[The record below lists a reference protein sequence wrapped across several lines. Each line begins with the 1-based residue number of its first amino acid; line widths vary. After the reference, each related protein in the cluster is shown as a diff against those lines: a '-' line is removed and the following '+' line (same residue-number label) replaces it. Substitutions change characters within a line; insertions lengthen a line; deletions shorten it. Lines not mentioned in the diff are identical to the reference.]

1 MGGYGGS
8 QDRGRPLA
16 YSHGMRT
23 LAAVSAFVLLSA
35 AAAARAQEAPATAPL
50 DDEAQDEQA
59 QPKRQIKVL
68 DNPYEISSFYRS
80 SQGGSAIDLGYEEG
94 TGRGSAYPI
103 AGFYRAG
110 ARGRYSM
117 FWTNGYSRRGYGM
130 GTLRGRGFF
139 GGYRTRPLGLNGD
152 LCLFAPTFLAP
163 VGPLTGVFFER

>member
-1 MGGYGGS
+1 
-8 QDRGRPLA
+8 
-16 YSHGMRT
+16 MRT

-35 AAAARAQEAPATAPL
+35 AAARAQEAPATAPV
-50 DDEAQDEQA
+50 DDEAQEEQA

-80 SQGGSAIDLGYEEG
+80 SQGQGAMDFGYESG
-94 TGRGSAYPI
+94 SDRGAYPI
-103 AGFYRAG
+103 AGFYRQG

-117 FWTNGYSRRGYGM
+117 FWTNGYSNAYSNGRRGYGVV
-130 GTLRGRGFF
+130 GTTRGRGFF
-139 GGYRTRPLGLNGD
+139 NGYRSRALGLNGD